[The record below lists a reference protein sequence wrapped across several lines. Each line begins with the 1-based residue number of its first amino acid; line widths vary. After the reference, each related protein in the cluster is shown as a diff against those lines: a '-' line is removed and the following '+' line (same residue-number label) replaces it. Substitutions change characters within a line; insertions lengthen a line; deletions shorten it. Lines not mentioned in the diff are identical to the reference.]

1 MTFPHT
7 NERTLNM
14 ANIREY
20 MQRWL
25 DAYKQGI
32 IETDVDSE
40 VIATAFAEFLQA
52 GTKADTKEVENIK
65 DANFELSKKLESTLF
80 ELKECKQ
87 LVDALKERIRVIEN
101 DNNRLNGAIEAYR
114 FCIRCNGVSGDG
126 VN

>member
-1 MTFPHT
+1 
-7 NERTLNM
+7 M
-14 ANIREY
+14 ANIRED

-25 DAYKQGI
+25 DAYKHGDEI
-32 IETDVDSE
+32 NVDNA
-40 VIATAFAEFLQA
+40 VIATAFAEFLRA
-52 GTKADTKEVENIK
+52 STSTTKEVENIK
-65 DANFELSKKLESTLF
+65 DANFELSKKLESTFL

-87 LVDALKERIRVIEN
+87 LVNALKERIRTIEN

>member
-1 MTFPHT
+1 
-7 NERTLNM
+7 
-14 ANIREY
+14 

-25 DAYKQGI
+25 DAYKQGV
-32 IETDVDSE
+32 ETDVDNA

-52 GTKADTKEVENIK
+52 GTKAGTKEVENIK

-80 ELKECKQ
+80 ELNECKQ

>member
-1 MTFPHT
+1 
-7 NERTLNM
+7 M
-14 ANIREY
+14 ANIRED

-52 GTKADTKEVENIK
+52 GTKEVENIK

-80 ELKECKQ
+80 ELNECKQ
-87 LVDALKERIRVIEN
+87 LIEALKERIRTIEN

-126 VN
+126 VH

>member
-1 MTFPHT
+1 
-7 NERTLNM
+7 M

>member
-1 MTFPHT
+1 
-7 NERTLNM
+7 M

-32 IETDVDSE
+32 IETDVDIE

-52 GTKADTKEVENIK
+52 GTKEVENIK

-80 ELKECKQ
+80 ELNECKQ
-87 LVDALKERIRVIEN
+87 LIETLKEHIGVIEN

-114 FCIRCNGVSGDG
+114 FCIRCNGVSGDE

>member
-1 MTFPHT
+1 
-7 NERTLNM
+7 M
-14 ANIREY
+14 ANIRGD

-25 DAYKQGI
+25 DAYKQGV
-32 IETDVDSE
+32 ETDVDNA

-52 GTKADTKEVENIK
+52 GTKEVENIK
-65 DANFELSKKLESTLF
+65 DANFELSKKLESTFF

>member
-1 MTFPHT
+1 
-7 NERTLNM
+7 
-14 ANIREY
+14 

-32 IETDVDSE
+32 IETNVDHE
-40 VIATAFAEFLQA
+40 MIATAFAEFLNETKTDAQA
-52 GTKADTKEVENIK
+52 GITKEVENIK
-65 DANFELSKKLESTLF
+65 NANFELSKKLESTLF
-80 ELKECKQ
+80 ELNECKQ
-87 LVDALKERIRVIEN
+87 LAEALKERIRVIEN

>member
-1 MTFPHT
+1 MTKT
-7 NERTLNM
+7 
-14 ANIREY
+14 NIREN

-32 IETDVDSE
+32 ETDVDNA

-52 GTKADTKEVENIK
+52 GTKEVENIK
-65 DANFELSKKLESTLF
+65 DANFELSKKLESRLS
-80 ELKECKQ
+80 ELNKCKQ
-87 LVDALKERIRVIEN
+87 LVEALKEHIRVIEN

>member
-1 MTFPHT
+1 MT
-7 NERTLNM
+7 
-14 ANIREY
+14 NIRED

-32 IETDVDSE
+32 ETDVDNA

-52 GTKADTKEVENIK
+52 NTQEVENTK
-65 DANFELSKKLESTLF
+65 YANLELSKKLESRLS
-80 ELKECKQ
+80 ELNECKQ
-87 LVDALKERIRVIEN
+87 LAEALKEHIRVIEN

>member
-1 MTFPHT
+1 MT
-7 NERTLNM
+7 
-14 ANIREY
+14 NIRED

-25 DAYKQGI
+25 DAYKQGAEI
-32 IETDVDSE
+32 NVDNA

-52 GTKADTKEVENIK
+52 GTKDTKEVENIK

-80 ELKECKQ
+80 ELNECKQ
-87 LVDALKERIRVIEN
+87 LIEALKERIRTVEN
-101 DNNRLNGAIEAYR
+101 DNNRLKGAIEAYR